1 MPMQV
6 YIIHK
11 EREKLI
17 YTDDKYGGAYG
28 NYYSEVLHMI
38 VILIEKGH
46 VFFLIFKFK
55 KKNVFYDK

>member
-6 YIIHK
+6 YIIQK

-17 YTDDKYGGAYG
+17 YTEKYGDAYG
-28 NYYSEVLHMI
+28 NYYNEVLHII

-46 VFFLIFKFK
+46 VSFFNI
-55 KKNVFYDK
+55 